1 MSDKLIAGQTLIE
14 NIRISHQNPRQSF
27 DVDALNELA
36 ESIKAHGII
45 EPLVV
50 RPIEEGHGTIW
61 ELVAGERRLRAAQ
74 QLGMTHVPCVIRPMD
89 DRTAK
94 EVRLLENLQRQ
105 DLTPLEEASAIKEL
119 LADGGTQAEL
129 AKKLGK
135 SQTWI
140 SQRLKLLALPEQA
153 LALVVS
159 GDITPKH
166 ALVLVPLADYPAI
179 IEGVVANLSETIDNG
194 DTVTVDGMDEIIGAS
209 LDDMEWDPVDDPDIK
224 EGLVFPVQPQF
235 GDHRLRHLTPYL
247 DLEPCDKCPRTISF
261 LYYGNEVTDCLDL
274 PCLNKKLDQAKL
286 DFAEFQKQQA
296 KELGVKGVIDP
307 NQLRIDGISDYRTLR
322 SYMPEFDQSVC
333 EKCDKRRQDSRL
345 PDNFICLDPA
355 CYDKHKKEKK
365 SAELQEAKD
374 AWSKTLIALDKATLP
389 KQGGTLT
396 EPTTW
401 QKRSL
406 LQSMGKD
413 WEYKDAVDRATKA
426 FGCNHGN
433 LHEVLQDDDLDCVLS
448 RILIMR
454 TVCDKV
460 RYGGRPSAAMV
471 EEAIKFAM
479 EPPPKTEK
487 QKAKDA
493 EEAAEDYADDVPD
506 CYGDGD
512 SCCDECVI
520 VCQYYEDCKAEIDG
534 GDD

>member
-1 MSDKLIAGQTLIE
+1 MMTIPVE
-14 NIRISHQNPRQSF
+14 FIRISHENPRQSF

-36 ESIKAHGII
+36 ESIRAHGIL
-45 EPLVV
+45 EPLIV
-50 RPIEEGHGTIW
+50 RIVDGGY
-61 ELVAGERRLRAAQ
+61 ELIAGERRLRAAQ
-74 QLGMTHVPCVIRPMD
+74 QLELNDVPCVVRDVD
-89 DRTAK
+89 DRTAR
-94 EVRLLENLQRQ
+94 ELRLLENLQRQ

-166 ALVLVPLADYPAI
+166 ALVLAPLADYPAI
-179 IEGVVANLSETIDNG
+179 IAGVVANLSETIDNG
-194 DTVTVDGMDEIIGAS
+194 NSVTVDGMDEIIGES
-209 LDDMEWDPVDDPDIK
+209 LEDMEWDPVDDPDIK
-224 EGLVFPVQPQF
+224 EGLVFPVQPQL

-274 PCLNKKLDQAKL
+274 PCLKKKLDQAKL

-307 NQLRIDGISDYRTLR
+307 NQLRIDGVAQFRTLR
-322 SYMPEFDQSVC
+322 SNIPEFDQSICNNC
-333 EKCDKRRQDSRL
+333 EKRKSDSRFPEYGEYL
-345 PDNFICLDPA
+345 CLDPV
-355 CYDKHKKEKK
+355 CYDKHKKEAR
-365 SAELQEAKD
+365 SAELQEAKN

-389 KQGGTLT
+389 KQGGSLNV
-396 EPTTW
+396 PTTW
-401 QKRSL
+401 QKRAL
-406 LQSMGKD
+406 LKEMGKD
-413 WEYKDAVDRATKA
+413 YEYKDAVDRATKA

-433 LHEVLQDDDLDCVLS
+433 LHEVLQDDDLDCVLV

-460 RYGGRPSAAMV
+460 RYGGKPSPAMI
-471 EEAIKFAM
+471 EEAVKFAL
-479 EPPPKTEK
+479 EPPPRSEK
-487 QKAKDA
+487 QKAKDS
-493 EEAAEDYADDVPD
+493 EEADQEYVDDVPD
-506 CYGDGD
+506 CFGDGD
-512 SCCDECVI
+512 SCCDECVND
-520 VCQYYEDCKAEIDG
+520 CQYYEGCKAEIDG
-534 GDD
+534 GD

>member
-1 MSDKLIAGQTLIE
+1 MSTDMLTIPVE
-14 NIRISHQNPRQSF
+14 FIRISHENPRQSF

-36 ESIKAHGII
+36 ESIKAHGIL
-45 EPLVV
+45 EPLIV
-50 RPIEEGHGTIW
+50 RTIEGGY
-61 ELVAGERRLRAAQ
+61 ELIAGERRLRAAQ
-74 QLGMTHVPCVIRPMD
+74 QLELNDVPCVIRDVD
-89 DRTAK
+89 DRTAR
-94 EVRLLENLQRQ
+94 EIRLLENLQRQ

-119 LADGGTQAEL
+119 LADGGTQQEL

-166 ALVLVPLADYPAI
+166 ALVLAPLADYPEI
-179 IEGVVANLSETIDNG
+179 ISAVVANLSETIDNG
-194 DTVTVDGMDEIIGAS
+194 NTVTVDGMDEIIGDS
-209 LDDMEWDPVDDPDIK
+209 MDEMEWDPVEDPDMK
-224 EGLVFPVQPQF
+224 EGLVLQVQPQL

-247 DLEPCDKCPRTISF
+247 DLEPCDKCPRTISY

-274 PCLNKKLDQAKL
+274 PCLKAKLDQAKL

-307 NQLRIDGISDYRTLR
+307 NQLRIDGIADYRTLR
-322 SYMPEFDQSVC
+322 SYMQEFDQSIC
-333 EKCDKRRQDSRL
+333 ENCDKRKQDSRL
-345 PDNFICLDPA
+345 PDNYICLDPA

-365 SAELQEAKD
+365 SVELQEAKD
-374 AWSKTLIALDKATLP
+374 AWSKTIIALDKATLP

-406 LQSMGKD
+406 LQGMGKD
-413 WEYKDAVDRATKA
+413 WEYKDSVDKATKA

-433 LHEVLQDDDLDCVLS
+433 LHEVLQDDDLDCVLA

-460 RYGGRPSAAMV
+460 RYGGKPSAAMV

-493 EEAAEDYADDVPD
+493 EEAAQEYADDVPD

-512 SCCDECVI
+512 SCCEECAVD
-520 VCQYYEDCKAEIDG
+520 CQYYEDCKAETEGADE
-534 GDD
+534 